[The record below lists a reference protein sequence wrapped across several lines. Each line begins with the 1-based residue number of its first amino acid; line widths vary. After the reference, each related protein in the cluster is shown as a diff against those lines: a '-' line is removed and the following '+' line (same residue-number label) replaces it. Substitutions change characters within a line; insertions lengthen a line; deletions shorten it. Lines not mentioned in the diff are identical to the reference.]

1 MMKMIDKETN
11 LFYLDEMQSL
21 YEKEISNFTIDNTE
35 DLYDQD
41 ENTIVR
47 KVVWNRGLKNHYVVY
62 EMTGFIRA
70 YSKGCP
76 IEILVGMLNLSIDYL
91 DKTIYFLNTNNDKET
106 KVKINQF

>member
-1 MMKMIDKETN
+1 MG
-11 LFYLDEMQSL
+11 Y
-21 YEKEISNFTIDNTE
+21 NTGVTQGE

-47 KVVWNRGLKNHYVVY
+47 KIVWNRGLKNHYVVY

-76 IEILVGMLNLSIDYL
+76 TEILVGMLNLSIDYL
-91 DKTIYFLNTNNDKET
+91 DKTIYSLNSNDNKET
-106 KVKINQF
+106 KVKT